1 MIRQAINPDLPA
13 LGQLGAALWPHH
25 TAAEMEAEFAEIME
39 KADAVF
45 FLKLAAGRIVG
56 FAQVGLRRD
65 YVEGT
70 DHSPVGYLEGIY
82 VSEDFRGMGIAR
94 ALLMAC
100 EHWAKEK
107 GCREFASDCE
117 LDNTQ
122 SLNFHLA
129 AGFAEA
135 NRIICFVKPL

>member
-39 KADAVF
+39 KADAAF
-45 FLKLAAGRIVG
+45 FVKLAAGRIVG
-56 FAQVGLRRD
+56 FTQVGLRRD

-82 VSEDFRGMGIAR
+82 VAEPFRGRGIAR
-94 ALLMAC
+94 ELLAAC

-117 LDNTQ
+117 LDH
-122 SLNFHLA
+122 SPRLNFHLA
-129 AGFAEA
+129 AGLAEA
-135 NRIICFVKPL
+135 PRSICFVKPL